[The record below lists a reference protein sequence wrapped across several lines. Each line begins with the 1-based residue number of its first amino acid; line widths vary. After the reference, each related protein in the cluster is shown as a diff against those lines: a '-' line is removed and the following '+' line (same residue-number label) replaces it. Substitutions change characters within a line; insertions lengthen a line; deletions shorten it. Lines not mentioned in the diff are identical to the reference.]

1 MPIPA
6 RGAEVV
12 TVAASRVSGEMRPLP
27 FQVRGSLQTVLS
39 LRLLAPDD
47 PDFFRL
53 LVDKIAH
60 SPDFFRNAPLVLDV
74 ARLVG
79 GEPFDL
85 VAFAEQ
91 LRQHRL
97 MPVGIQNGSP
107 AWNEAAMAAGLA
119 VFGAGSEA
127 AERVAPPST
136 RPATAAAAAAAP
148 ARAPASRRGPAQV
161 VREPVRGGQ
170 QITADGDLVV
180 LAAVSAGAELAAS
193 GHIHVYG
200 TLRGRAFAGIEGDE
214 AALIFCDQLEAE
226 LLSVAGVHL
235 VNEEIEPAKLRKR
248 ACVALEH
255 ERLVVQ
261 TLP

>member
-1 MPIPA
+1 
-6 RGAEVV
+6 
-12 TVAASRVSGEMRPLP
+12 VAATRVSDVRQLP
-27 FQVRGSLQTVLS
+27 FQVRGSLQTVLA
-39 LRLLAPDD
+39 LRLIAPHD

-60 SPDFFRNAPLVLDV
+60 SPDFFRDAPVVLDV
-74 ARLVG
+74 SLLAQQ
-79 GEPFDL
+79 EPIDL
-85 VAFAEQ
+85 ADFVEQ
-91 LRQHRL
+91 LHQHRL

-107 AWNEAAMAAGLA
+107 AWDAAALAVGLA
-119 VFGAGSEA
+119 LFGAGSEPRA
-127 AERVAPPST
+127 VVERP
-136 RPATAAAAAAAP
+136 AAAAAP
-148 ARAPASRRGPAQV
+148 PRVAARAPVPPRRGAALV
-161 VREPVRGGQ
+161 VREPIRGGQ

-180 LAAVSAGAELAAS
+180 LAAVSPGSELAAS

-200 TLRGRAFAGIEGDE
+200 SLRGRAFAGIHGDE
-214 AALIFCDQLEAE
+214 SALIFCDQLEAE

-255 ERLVVQ
+255 ERLVIH